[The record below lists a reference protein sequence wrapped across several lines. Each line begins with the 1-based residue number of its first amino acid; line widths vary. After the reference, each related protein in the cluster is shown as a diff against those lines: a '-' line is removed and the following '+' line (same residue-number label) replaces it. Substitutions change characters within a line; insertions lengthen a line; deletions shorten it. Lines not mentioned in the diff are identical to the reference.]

1 MAANRPAQALNRT
14 NRNGAVVFTAVLFP
28 AAVALVCAI
37 GAVVAGS
44 VTLPVL
50 LVAVAC
56 GLVAASSIHMTM
68 DWEKAVVMRFGKF
81 NRTAGP
87 GLVFTIPIVEFYSV
101 RIDQRVI
108 ATYFGAEETLT
119 SDLVP
124 LNVDAVIFWMVF
136 SPQKAATEFYSVRI
150 DQRVIATYFGA
161 EETLTSDLVP
171 LNVDAVIF
179 WMVFSP
185 QKAATEVEDYA
196 SAVAWMAQATLRKAI
211 GRATLGEVATRR
223 DQLDAELKEALEEKL
238 DGWGINVM
246 DVEVRD
252 IVVPKE
258 LQQAMAAE
266 AIATRERNARMIL
279 AEAEADISDMLKDA
293 SENYVEDPEAMRL
306 RTMHLAY
313 ESVKQSGGTL
323 VIPSAF
329 SEGFTG
335 DPEVAAKASGAA
347 KAPKASRAAAKKP
360 PVG

>member
-1 MAANRPAQALNRT
+1 MRRIRRQAADASSSSIQSARMAANRPAQALNRT
-14 NRNGAVVFTAVLFP
+14 NRNGAVVFTAVLFL

-87 GLVFTIPIVEFYSV
+87 GLVFTIPIV
-101 RIDQRVI
+101 
-108 ATYFGAEETLT
+108 
-119 SDLVP
+119 
-124 LNVDAVIFWMVF
+124 
-136 SPQKAATEFYSVRI
+136 EFYSVRI

>member
-14 NRNGAVVFTAVLFP
+14 NRNGAVVFTAVLFL

-136 SPQKAATEFYSVRI
+136 SPQKAATE
-150 DQRVIATYFGA
+150 
-161 EETLTSDLVP
+161 
-171 LNVDAVIF
+171 
-179 WMVFSP
+179 
-185 QKAATEVEDYA
+185 VEDYA

-223 DQLDAELKEALEEKL
+223 S
-238 DGWGINVM
+238 
-246 DVEVRD
+246 
-252 IVVPKE
+252 
-258 LQQAMAAE
+258 
-266 AIATRERNARMIL
+266 
-279 AEAEADISDMLKDA
+279 ISW
-293 SENYVEDPEAMRL
+293 
-306 RTMHLAY
+306 T
-313 ESVKQSGGTL
+313 
-323 VIPSAF
+323 PS
-329 SEGFTG
+329 
-335 DPEVAAKASGAA
+335 
-347 KAPKASRAAAKKP
+347 
-360 PVG
+360 

>member
-1 MAANRPAQALNRT
+1 MVANRPAQALNRT
-14 NRNGAVVFTAVLFP
+14 NRNGAVVFTAVLFV
-28 AAVALVCAI
+28 AAAALVCAI

-87 GLVFTIPIVEFYSV
+87 GLVFTIPIV
-101 RIDQRVI
+101 
-108 ATYFGAEETLT
+108 
-119 SDLVP
+119 
-124 LNVDAVIFWMVF
+124 
-136 SPQKAATEFYSVRI
+136 EFYSVRI

-266 AIATRERNARMIL
+266 AIATRERNARMIM

-293 SENYVEDPEAMRL
+293 SENYADDAEAMRL

-335 DPEVAAKASGAA
+335 DAEMTSKM
-347 KAPKASRAAAKKP
+347 PKAAAKSPRSAAK
-360 PVG
+360 G

>member
-14 NRNGAVVFTAVLFP
+14 NRNGAVVFTAVLFL

-87 GLVFTIPIVEFYSV
+87 GLVFTIPIV
-101 RIDQRVI
+101 
-108 ATYFGAEETLT
+108 
-119 SDLVP
+119 
-124 LNVDAVIFWMVF
+124 
-136 SPQKAATEFYSVRI
+136 EFYSVRI

-293 SENYVEDPEAMRL
+293 SENYAEDPEAMRL

-347 KAPKASRAAAKKP
+347 KAPKASRAVAKKP

>member
-1 MAANRPAQALNRT
+1 M
-14 NRNGAVVFTAVLFP
+14 VFTAVLFLVAAAAGCAIA
-28 AAVALVCAI
+28 AAVAGEVN
-37 GAVVAGS
+37 
-44 VTLPVL
+44 LPVL
-50 LVAVAC
+50 LVALAC
-56 GLVAASSIHMTM
+56 GLVAATSIHLTM
-68 DWEKAVVMRFGKF
+68 DWEKAVVMRFGTF

-87 GLVFTIPIVEFYSV
+87 GLVFTIPIV
-101 RIDQRVI
+101 
-108 ATYFGAEETLT
+108 
-119 SDLVP
+119 
-124 LNVDAVIFWMVF
+124 
-136 SPQKAATEFYSVRI
+136 EFYSVRI

-223 DQLDAELKEALEEKL
+223 DQLDTELKEALEEKL

-266 AIATRERNARMIL
+266 AIATRERNARMIM
-279 AEAEADISDMLKDA
+279 AEAEADISDMLRDA
-293 SENYVEDPEAMRL
+293 SGNYAEDPEALRL

-335 DPEVAAKASGAA
+335 DTAEAAAKAAA
-347 KAPKASRAAAKKP
+347 KSTAK
-360 PVG
+360 

>member
-1 MAANRPAQALNRT
+1 M
-14 NRNGAVVFTAVLFP
+14 
-28 AAVALVCAI
+28 VAL
-37 GAVVAGS
+37 
-44 VTLPVL
+44 
-50 LVAVAC
+50 AC
-56 GLVAASSIHMTM
+56 GLVAATSIHLTM
-68 DWEKAVVMRFGKF
+68 DWEKAVVMRFGTF

-136 SPQKAATEFYSVRI
+136 SPQKAATE
-150 DQRVIATYFGA
+150 
-161 EETLTSDLVP
+161 
-171 LNVDAVIF
+171 
-179 WMVFSP
+179 
-185 QKAATEVEDYA
+185 VEDYA
-196 SAVAWMAQATLRKAI
+196 SAVAWMGQATLRKAI

-223 DQLDAELKEALEEKL
+223 DQLDTELKEALEEKL

-266 AIATRERNARMIL
+266 AIATRERNARMIM
-279 AEAEADISDMLKDA
+279 AEAEADISDMLRDA
-293 SENYVEDPEAMRL
+293 SGNYAEDPEALRL

-335 DPEVAAKASGAA
+335 DAAEAVAKTAAKSSA
-347 KAPKASRAAAKKP
+347 K
-360 PVG
+360 

>member
-1 MAANRPAQALNRT
+1 MRTRRPATDELSSSIQRARKAANSRPAQALNRT
-14 NRNGAVVFTAVLFP
+14 NRNGAVVFTAVLF
-28 AAVALVCAI
+28 
-37 GAVVAGS
+37 
-44 VTLPVL
+44 
-50 LVAVAC
+50 
-56 GLVAASSIHMTM
+56 LVAAGIACAVGAALVGTVNLPVMVVAVLCGLLAASSVHMTM

-119 SDLVP
+119 
-124 LNVDAVIFWMVF
+124 A
-136 SPQKAATEFYSVRI
+136 
-150 DQRVIATYFGA
+150 
-161 EETLTSDLVP
+161 DLVP

-196 SAVAWMAQATLRKAI
+196 SAVYWIAQATLRKAI
-211 GRATLGEVATRR
+211 GRATIGEVAARR
-223 DQLDAELKEALEEKL
+223 DQLDAELKEVLEEKL

-266 AIATRERNARMIL
+266 AIATREKNARMIM

-293 SENYVEDPEAMRL
+293 SENYADDPEAMRL

-335 DPEVAAKASGAA
+335 DPDAIAK
-347 KAPKASRAAAKKP
+347 AAAKSK
-360 PVG
+360 

>member
-1 MAANRPAQALNRT
+1 MAAAIGLAA
-14 NRNGAVVFTAVLFP
+14 GIAVVGQVN
-28 AAVALVCAI
+28 
-37 GAVVAGS
+37 
-44 VTLPVL
+44 LPVL

-56 GLVAASSIHMTM
+56 GLIAATSIHLTM
-68 DWEKAVVMRFGKF
+68 DWEKAVVMRFGTF

-124 LNVDAVIFWMVF
+124 VNVDAVV
-136 SPQKAATEFYSVRI
+136 
-150 DQRVIATYFGA
+150 
-161 EETLTSDLVP
+161 
-171 LNVDAVIF
+171 F

-196 SAVAWMAQATLRKAI
+196 SAVTWMAQATLRKAI

-258 LQQAMAAE
+258 LQHSMAAE
-266 AIATRERNARMIL
+266 AIATRERNARMIM

-293 SENYVEDPEAMRL
+293 SENYAEDPEAMRL

-335 DPEVAAKASGAA
+335 DAETAVKASKAAKAT
-347 KAPKASRAAAKKP
+347 KAPKTVK
-360 PVG
+360 